1 MSGYNHPVEQA
12 KRLLTFHKDMPW
24 AMKELA
30 ELVPLLLEEIEKQEE
45 WILELQE
52 KINE

>member
-1 MSGYNHPVEQA
+1 MSYDDPVNQA

-24 AMKELA
+24 AQKELA
-30 ELVPLLLEEIEKQEE
+30 DLVPLLLEEIEKQDE